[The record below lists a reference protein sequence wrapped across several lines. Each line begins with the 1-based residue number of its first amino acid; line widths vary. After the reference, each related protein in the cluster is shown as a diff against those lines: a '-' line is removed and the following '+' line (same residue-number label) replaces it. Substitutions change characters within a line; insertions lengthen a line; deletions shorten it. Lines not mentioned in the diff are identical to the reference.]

1 MLYSSFYYLSTLLI
15 IRVCGFNSCPIIVL
29 CNHYGTKP
37 GHVIVSAIKSNRLV
51 ESDPN
56 NHLIRSLVAKIEMG
70 CGIVEGA
77 VDPAPQFRPAQGK
90 LRCRG
95 GDVDKVLVVDVV
107 GADGVTV
114 AVGEKL

>member
-1 MLYSSFYYLSTLLI
+1 M
-15 IRVCGFNSCPIIVL
+15 
-29 CNHYGTKP
+29 
-37 GHVIVSAIKSNRLV
+37 
-51 ESDPN
+51 
-56 NHLIRSLVAKIEMG
+56 AKIEMG

-77 VDPAPQFRPAQGK
+77 VDAAPQFRPPQGK

-95 GDVDKVLVVDVV
+95 GDVNKVLVVDVV

>member
-1 MLYSSFYYLSTLLI
+1 
-15 IRVCGFNSCPIIVL
+15 
-29 CNHYGTKP
+29 
-37 GHVIVSAIKSNRLV
+37 
-51 ESDPN
+51 
-56 NHLIRSLVAKIEMG
+56 MG